1 MVGLLIFLVHT
12 EYRQVRYWY
21 SSRSRWPIKQW
32 YSFLFYWDH
41 KYLWAP
47 SAAGS
52 IWSERR
58 SLGPYIY
65 FANTSTDKSF
75 LFSYIVGSYL
85 FRHTKGTS
93 LVHIHQLFCNSL
105 PVDSDRA
112 HSPVFIHQLIQI
124 NWHIHQCLNPPIFT
138 HAQYIIEQHLV

>member
-1 MVGLLIFLVHT
+1 MAGLLIFQAHT

-32 YSFLFYWDH
+32 YSFLFHWDH

-58 SLGPYIY
+58 SLGPYTY
-65 FANTSTDKSF
+65 FANTNTDKSF
-75 LFSYIVGSYL
+75 LFSCIVGSYL

-93 LVHIHQLFCNSL
+93 LVHIHQSVFTSS
-105 PVDSDRA
+105 PIDSDRA
-112 HSPVFIHQLIQI
+112 LSRILFINWFRLAHSPMF
-124 NWHIHQCLNPPIFT
+124 
-138 HAQYIIEQHLV
+138 